1 VVFLVWLSTNKSV
14 LLWVLIIFLV
24 CVLLLLQATSG
35 IGAAAAYDLS
45 KEGFYVVLGTLLILV
60 HVHFVSFVS
69 DNNVMN
75 CEDE

>member
-1 VVFLVWLSTNKSV
+1 VVLLVWLSTNKSV
-14 LLWVLIIFLV
+14 LFWVLIIFLV

-35 IGAAAAYDLS
+35 IGAVAAYDIS

>member
-1 VVFLVWLSTNKSV
+1 MVLLVWLSTNKSV
-14 LLWVLIIFLV
+14 LFWVLIIFLV

-35 IGAAAAYDLS
+35 IGAVAAYDIS

>member
-1 VVFLVWLSTNKSV
+1 
-14 LLWVLIIFLV
+14 
-24 CVLLLLQATSG
+24 VLLLLQATSG

>member
-1 VVFLVWLSTNKSV
+1 MVFLVWLSTKKSV
-14 LLWVLIIFLV
+14 LFWVLIIFLV

-60 HVHFVSFVS
+60 HVHFVSFV
-69 DNNVMN
+69 
-75 CEDE
+75 